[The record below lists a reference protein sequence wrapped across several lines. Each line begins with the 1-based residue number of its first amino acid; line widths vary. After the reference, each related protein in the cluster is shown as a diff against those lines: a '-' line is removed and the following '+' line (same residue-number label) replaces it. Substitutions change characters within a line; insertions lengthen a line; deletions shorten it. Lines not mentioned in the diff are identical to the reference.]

1 MTLLL
6 DPVQTARW
14 QLALEAAAPVRAG
27 VVRRVLAGGF
37 EVSGLD
43 VAVGDLVV
51 VDTGRDEPTRGL
63 VVALQEDAATAS
75 PLGDLDGLRV
85 GQHAFAPGGPP
96 RLPVGDALL
105 GRVVDAL
112 GHPIDDAGP
121 LHGTLAVALDEKPPH
136 PLRRQRIVEPMPVG
150 VRAID
155 AAITCGR
162 GQRVGIFA
170 GSGVGK
176 STLLSMIVRNTT
188 ADVVVIGLV
197 GERGREV
204 REFIE
209 DDLGPDGLANAV
221 VVVATS
227 DEPPLMRL
235 SAARSA
241 TRIAEAFRDQG
252 KDVLLLVD
260 SVTRYAMAQR
270 EIGLAS
276 GEFPASR
283 GYPPSVLTALPK
295 LLERAGAGEIGS
307 ITALYTVLVEGDDM
321 QDPVADTVRG
331 ILDGHMVLSRALAQ
345 AGHYPSIDVGAS
357 VSRVAPAIT
366 DPQQQAL
373 ARKLRELLAAY
384 DEARDLIEVG
394 AYVSGSNPRTDEAI
408 ARREAILDFLRQET
422 HEPVAYADTWTELA
436 RALGVM
442 T

>member
-6 DPVQTARW
+6 DPREIARW
-14 QLALEAAAPVRAG
+14 QYALDAAPPLRSG
-27 VVRRVLAGGF
+27 VIRRVLAGGF
-37 EVSGLD
+37 EISGLD
-43 VAVGDLVV
+43 VAIGDLVV
-51 VDTGRDEPTRGL
+51 VDSGDRPTKGL
-63 VVALQEDAATAS
+63 IVSLQEESVMAS
-75 PLGDLDGLRV
+75 PMGDLDGLRI
-85 GQHAFAPGGPP
+85 GQRVFAPGGPP

-112 GHPIDDAGP
+112 GSPIDDGDV
-121 LHGTLAVALDEKPPH
+121 LRGTLAVDLDEKPPH
-136 PLRRQRIVEPMPVG
+136 PLRRQRIEEPMPVG

-162 GQRVGIFA
+162 GQRIGIFA

-209 DDLGPDGLANAV
+209 DDLGPEGLARSV
-221 VVVATS
+221 VVVATG

-235 SAARSA
+235 CAARSA

-252 KDVLLLVD
+252 KDVVLLVD

-270 EIGLAS
+270 EIGLAA

-283 GYPPSVLTALPK
+283 GYPPSVLTALPR
-295 LLERAGAGEIGS
+295 LLERAGAGERGS

-321 QDPVADTVRG
+321 QDPVADAVRG
-331 ILDGHMVLSRALAQ
+331 ILDGHIVLSRNLAQ
-345 AGHYPSIDVGAS
+345 RGHYPSIDVGAS
-357 VSRVAPAIT
+357 VSRVMAAVTTPE
-366 DPQQQAL
+366 QQAL
-373 ARKLRELLAAY
+373 SRKLRELLAAY

-394 AYVSGSNPRTDEAI
+394 AYVAGTNARTDEAV
-408 ARREAILDFLRQET
+408 ARRDAVLAFLQQQT
-422 HEPVAYADTWTELA
+422 HEPTAFADTWTALA
-436 RALGVM
+436 HTLGAM
-442 T
+442 S

>member
-1 MTLLL
+1 M
-6 DPVQTARW
+6 
-14 QLALEAAAPVRAG
+14 
-27 VVRRVLAGGF
+27 
-37 EVSGLD
+37 
-43 VAVGDLVV
+43 
-51 VDTGRDEPTRGL
+51 
-63 VVALQEDAATAS
+63 AS
-75 PLGDLDGLRV
+75 
-85 GQHAFAPGGPP
+85 
-96 RLPVGDALL
+96 
-105 GRVVDAL
+105 
-112 GHPIDDAGP
+112 
-121 LHGTLAVALDEKPPH
+121 TKPH

-162 GQRVGIFA
+162 GQRIGIFA

-209 DDLGPDGLANAV
+209 DDLGPEGLANAV

-270 EIGLAS
+270 EIG
-276 GEFPASR
+276 PASASSQPAAATR
-283 GYPPSVLTALPK
+283 HQCPPGAK

-321 QDPVADTVRG
+321 QDPVADTVRASWT
-331 ILDGHMVLSRALAQ
+331 VTSLAERSPN
-345 AGHYPSIDVGAS
+345 GHYQHRRRGVGP
-357 VSRVAPAIT
+357 RVAPAIT

-394 AYVSGSNPRTDEAI
+394 AYVPGSNPRTDEAI

-422 HEPVAYADTWTELA
+422 HEPVAYADTWAELA
-436 RALGVM
+436 QALGVM

>member
-6 DPVQTARW
+6 DPVQTSRW
-14 QLALEAAAPVRAG
+14 QRALDAAAPVRAG

-37 EVSGLD
+37 EIAGLD

-51 VDTGRDEPTRGL
+51 VETDDRTTQGL
-63 VVALQEDAATAS
+63 VVALQQDVVMAS

-85 GQHAFAPGGPP
+85 GQRAFAPGGPP

-105 GRVVDAL
+105 GRIVDAL
-112 GHPIDDAGP
+112 GRPLDDEGP
-121 LHGTLAVALDEKPPH
+121 LRGTLAVDLDEKPPH
-136 PLRRQRIVEPMPVG
+136 PLRRQRIAEPMPVG

-209 DDLGPDGLANAV
+209 DDLGEDGLAQSV

-235 SAARSA
+235 CAARSA

-270 EIGLAS
+270 EIGLAA

-283 GYPPSVLTALPK
+283 GYPPSVLTALPR
-295 LLERAGAGEIGS
+295 LLERAGAGERGS

-321 QDPVADTVRG
+321 QDPVADTVRS
-331 ILDGHMVLSRALAQ
+331 ILDGHIVLTRALAQ
-345 AGHYPSIDVGAS
+345 RGHYPSIDVGAS
-357 VSRVAPAIT
+357 VSRVAPAVT
-366 DPQQQAL
+366 DAQQQAL
-373 ARKLRELLAAY
+373 GRKLRELLAAY

-408 ARREAILDFLRQET
+408 ARREAVLRFLQQST
-422 HEPVAYADTWTELA
+422 HEPTEYADTWAELA
-436 RALGVM
+436 RTLGVAA
-442 T
+442 